1 MKKRLSIVLA
11 LVLIVTMFCGCGS
24 KDTDMPVPDTT
35 NTENNDEVKSAV
47 NDNKNDYS
55 SLFSDPASEA
65 QAKVSDTKGDPTA
78 TPVPTKKVE
87 TTTYTSDTKET
98 DLLTVAKKNKIWAFD
113 TWGTVDDIDYYGAY
127 AVESALNAGKK
138 LEDKTVM
145 IEAKDAFSDSS
156 GGYINAGKN
165 LYIVSSNSGLS
176 KVKYGDIL
184 VFTIQSV
191 EAYELGSS
199 TSWFIY
205 TDIFSKPSSSD
216 TGNSGYDNDDDW
228 SWLYDDPTPIPT
240 AEPTNYTYE
249 SNEYFDVVESY
260 TYKSGRYTYIIDKII
275 GKADNKNVDLT
286 MFFYDKNDDIIDK
299 CTPDVTVNKGYYN
312 FITYWTEEDDYDHFT
327 ISYTGQSSWRS
338 GDPDPVKMVKYTK
351 KDRKVMITFEQTGQ
365 IGSFAEF
372 KLLFFKDGKLV
383 KHGSWYF
390 DVYVKQ
396 LNGVGSV
403 DVAELSISKD
413 FDTIEYYYGP

>member
-1 MKKRLSIVLA
+1 MKKRISLLVVF
-11 LVLIVTMFCGCGS
+11 VLILTMLCGCGS
-24 KDTDMPVPDTT
+24 KDSEIPAPDTA
-35 NTENNDEVKSAV
+35 NTENSDGEKSAV

-55 SLFSDPASEA
+55 SLFSDAAGEI
-65 QAKVSDTKGDPTA
+65 QAKVSDTKDTTS

-87 TTTYTSDTKET
+87 TTTTSVSDTKET
-98 DLLTVAKKNKIWAFD
+98 DLLTVAKKNKIWTID
-113 TWGTVDDIDYYGAY
+113 TWGTVNDIDYYGAD

-138 LEDKTVM
+138 LDDKTVM
-145 IEAKDAFSDSS
+145 IETKDAFSDST

-165 LYIVSSNSGLS
+165 LYIMSSNTGVS

-191 EAYELGSS
+191 EGYDLGNSK
-199 TSWFIY
+199 SWFIY
-205 TDIFSKPSSSD
+205 ADIFSEPSSSD
-216 TGNSGYDNDDDW
+216 SGNSGYDNDDDW

-240 AEPTNYTYE
+240 EEPANYTYE
-249 SNEYFDVVESY
+249 SNQYFDVVESY
-260 TYKSGRYTYIIDKII
+260 TYKDGRYTYIVDKVL
-275 GKADNKNVDLT
+275 GKADNTNVDLT
-286 MFFYDKNDDIIDK
+286 MFFYDKNDEVIDK

-312 FITYWTEEDDYDHFT
+312 FITYWTEEDDFDHYT
-327 ISYTGQSSWRS
+327 ISYTGRSGWRD

-351 KDRKVMITFEQTGQ
+351 KDKKVLITFEQTGQ

-383 KHGSWYF
+383 KQGSWYF

-396 LNGVGSV
+396 LTGVGST
-403 DVAELSISKD
+403 DVAELSVSAD
-413 FDTIEYYYGP
+413 FDTLEYYYGP